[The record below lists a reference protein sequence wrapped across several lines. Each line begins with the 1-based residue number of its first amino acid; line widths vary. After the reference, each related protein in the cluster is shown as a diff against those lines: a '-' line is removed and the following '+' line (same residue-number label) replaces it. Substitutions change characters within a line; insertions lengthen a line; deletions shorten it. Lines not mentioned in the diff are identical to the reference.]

1 MAAKQFLYK
10 SEVVFCN
17 AVPLD
22 DTGLTA
28 TVTLMAGS
36 AQHAR
41 KRIQRY
47 IQEVIIIEGPDRC
60 EPNGMI
66 SARAENLNQDLREV
80 YDANS

>member
-10 SEVVFCN
+10 SEVVFRN
-17 AVPLD
+17 ALSSLD
-22 DTGLTA
+22 DGLT
-28 TVTLMAGS
+28 
-36 AQHAR
+36 QHAR
-41 KRIQRY
+41 KRIHRY

-60 EPNGMI
+60 KPNGMI

>member
-1 MAAKQFLYK
+1 
-10 SEVVFCN
+10 
-17 AVPLD
+17 
-22 DTGLTA
+22 
-28 TVTLMAGS
+28 MAGS